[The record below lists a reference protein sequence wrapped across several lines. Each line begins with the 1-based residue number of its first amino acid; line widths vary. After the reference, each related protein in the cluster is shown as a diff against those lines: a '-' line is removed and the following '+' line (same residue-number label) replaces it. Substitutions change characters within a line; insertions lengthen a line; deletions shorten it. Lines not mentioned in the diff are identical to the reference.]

1 MPRGPG
7 WWGRSGSDPLAG
19 ATATERAL
27 ARAYARGE
35 WLEVPPGAGLI
46 RSSVR
51 AEVVTALLVGAA
63 QPEPGKIPALRLR
76 GARITGTLELSGGT
90 VTAEIAIDRCVFE
103 QAPRVVGAT
112 VRTLAITASTLPGLD
127 CSWSSV
133 DGHLVLSGSSIR
145 GTTWMLGTRLAG
157 EMITNS
163 AQLGAGGLALNMS
176 GATLNHSWFGRD
188 GFRVSG
194 EIKAHGARFHAGM
207 FLEGAELSHPGG
219 QTFRAEHAL
228 IEGQMEWTNGFR
240 SHGTVWLRDSTIAC
254 TFSLHEATLQAGDL
268 ALNLARTEIHELV
281 LTPGRAIE
289 GDVSFANAT
298 IRVLTDDP
306 ATWPLQV
313 RTDGLTYQTLRP
325 ANLPVA
331 RRVDWIRRHPG
342 GYQAQPYEQLADYYR
357 RLGHDDLARRVLLA
371 KQRAR
376 RRTLRVPGRAWS
388 VLLDWT
394 VGYGYRPWL
403 STAWLLA
410 LVTAGTVTF
419 SLVPP
424 QLLNPT
430 GVRPYFHPLIYT
442 IDLINPLGSFGM
454 RAAYSPAGWTP
465 WLAYGLI
472 VTGWI
477 LATAVIAGAARVLK
491 RT

>member
-1 MPRGPG
+1 MV
-7 WWGRSGSDPLAG
+7 G
-19 ATATERAL
+19 ATTTERAL
-27 ARAYARGE
+27 ALAYSRGE
-35 WLEVPPGAGLI
+35 WLEVPPGADHS
-46 RSSVR
+46 RSSIR
-51 AEVVTALLVGAA
+51 AEVITALLVGAA

-76 GARITGTLELSGGT
+76 GARITGTLDLSGGT
-90 VTAEIAIDRCVFE
+90 VEAEIAIDRCVFE
-103 QAPRVVGAT
+103 QAPRMVGAKL
-112 VRTLAITASTLPGLD
+112 RTLAITSSTLPGLD
-127 CSWSSV
+127 CSWSAV
-133 DGHLVLSGSSIR
+133 DGHLILSGSSIR

-157 EMITNS
+157 EMITNGTR
-163 AQLGAGGLALNMS
+163 LGAGGLALNMS

-188 GFRVSG
+188 AFHVLG
-194 EIKAHGARFHAGM
+194 EIKAHGARFHGGM
-207 FLEGAELSHPGG
+207 FLEGAELSHSGG

-254 TFSLHEATLQAGDL
+254 TFSLHGAVLQADDL

-281 LTPGRAIE
+281 LTPMERVE

-306 ATWPLQV
+306 ATWPTRV

-325 ANLPVA
+325 ADLPVA
-331 RRVDWIRRHPG
+331 KRVEWIRRHPG

-357 RLGHDDLARRVLLA
+357 RLGHDDLARKVLLA
-371 KQRAR
+371 KQRGR
-376 RRTLRVPGRAWS
+376 RSTLRVPGRVWS

-403 STAWLLA
+403 STVWLLA

-419 SLVPP
+419 WLVPP
-424 QLLNPT
+424 RLLNPAAT
-430 GVRPYFHPLIYT
+430 KPYFHPLIYT

-454 RAAYSPAGWTP
+454 RAAYSPIGWTP

-491 RT
+491 RA